1 MIISFQKVCDFFSSG
16 FVSTILGAAIGYIGS
31 MKGVKNSEK
40 GKNLDE
46 ISKKIRILSAMRS
59 EFIFLLERYENVYGQ
74 FISNTSEGQPIDE
87 FSPSKEDYFTVY
99 INNSEIIGDISNEK
113 TRESIIRS
121 YILSKS
127 IMEEFEINNSL
138 HEEYRKSFQKSMVL
152 GRLRIYS
159 SAIKEDNAK
168 INKYG
173 NMAISGLLHEIALL
187 KEEREKINSRT
198 LEKFRITILFYL
210 RKYSIFI
217 HNLPM

>member
-1 MIISFQKVCDFFSSG
+1 MIISFQNLCDFFSSG

-74 FISNTSEGQPIDE
+74 FILNTIKGQPIDE

-99 INNSEIIGDISNEK
+99 INNSEIIGDISDEK

-138 HEEYRKSFQKSMVL
+138 HEEYRKSVQKNVAL
-152 GRLRIYS
+152 GALINYS
-159 SAIKEDNAK
+159 YAIKEDNAK

-173 NMAISGLLHEIALL
+173 KMAISGLLHEINLL
-187 KEEREKINSRT
+187 KEEREKINRSI
-198 LEKFRITILFYL
+198 LEKFRIITLSHL
-210 RKYSIFI
+210 RKYSISI